1 MIFVDAGGVKRLA
14 IKKGSP
20 RTPGSELPHIEVRNA
35 RGDRVDPFGN
45 EVTRRSSSNHVPIE
59 WDLP

>member
-14 IKKGSP
+14 IKKGS
-20 RTPGSELPHIEVRNA
+20 RSPGSELPHIEVRNSL
-35 RGDRVDPFGN
+35 GDRVDPFGN
-45 EVTRRSSSNHVPIE
+45 EVTKRSSSNDVPNE